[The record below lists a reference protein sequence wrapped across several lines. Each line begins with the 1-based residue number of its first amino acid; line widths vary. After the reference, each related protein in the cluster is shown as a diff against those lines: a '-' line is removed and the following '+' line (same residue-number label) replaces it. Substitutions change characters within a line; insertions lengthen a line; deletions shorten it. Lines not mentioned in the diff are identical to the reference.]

1 MPDPT
6 VLVCHEAAV
15 LLSAANVAFCFTLGP
30 SPKALC
36 SLPSLPSLLSV
47 ALLDDLSAVARMSSA
62 INFFLGRPL
71 RSAGAAISGRA
82 RGLLQRTGAGRVR
95 GALPHAMPTVPHLRR
110 EAAYRALPLDHGPHA
125 AHLKMLTRHARC
137 THAGRTQPLAEP
149 SLKAFMAGCRINGCS
164 EPRVKRWSRFR
175 AGRATFG
182 LVHAA
187 LQVGCVCRSGTRG
200 SHRW

>member
-1 MPDPT
+1 M
-6 VLVCHEAAV
+6 
-15 LLSAANVAFCFTLGP
+15 
-30 SPKALC
+30 
-36 SLPSLPSLLSV
+36 
-47 ALLDDLSAVARMSSA
+47 ALLDDLIAVARMSSA

-71 RSAGAAISGRA
+71 RSAGAAISGSA

-110 EAAYRALPLDHGPHA
+110 EAAYRAPPLDHGPHA
-125 AHLKMLTRHARC
+125 AHLKMHTRHARC

-149 SLKAFMAGCRINGCS
+149 SLKAFMAACRINGCS
-164 EPRVKRWSRFR
+164 EPRVKPRVKRWSRFR

>member
-1 MPDPT
+1 MSG
-6 VLVCHEAAV
+6 LAS
-15 LLSAANVAFCFTLGP
+15 LLIDSSSQRTLTSFAKRHAWAFP
-30 SPKALC
+30 PKALC
-36 SLPSLPSLLSV
+36 SLPSLSSVLSV
-47 ALLDDLSAVARMSSA
+47 ALLDDLIAVARMSSA

-82 RGLLQRTGAGRVR
+82 RGVLQRMGAGRVR

-149 SLKAFMAGCRINGCS
+149 SLKAFMAGCRINGYS

>member
-1 MPDPT
+1 M
-6 VLVCHEAAV
+6 
-15 LLSAANVAFCFTLGP
+15 
-30 SPKALC
+30 
-36 SLPSLPSLLSV
+36 

-71 RSAGAAISGRA
+71 RSASASISGRA
-82 RGLLQRTGAGRVR
+82 RGVLQRTGAGRVR

-110 EAAYRALPLDHGPHA
+110 EAVYRALPLDHRPHA

>member
-1 MPDPT
+1 MSG
-6 VLVCHEAAV
+6 LAS
-15 LLSAANVAFCFTLGP
+15 LLIDSSIQRTLSSFAKRHAWAFSQG
-30 SPKALC
+30 ALIA
-36 SLPSLPSLLSV
+36 PSLPSLLSV

-125 AHLKMLTRHARC
+125 AHSKMLTRHARC